1 MASPARFRI
10 GRNATTLGR
19 WVRLLGGLL
28 LVLIAGLSMI
38 SITDRA
44 DARGVLVS
52 FLAIVIV
59 YELAYLALEK
69 PLLARTNPWLNALV
83 MVAPALVIVLLP
95 LFPIALRY
103 GMVLYLG
110 VTCILNAM
118 MGYGSCEVLAIPTLV
133 HKRQYDVYC
142 PTNLIDAAEQA
153 VQAGKPP
160 PPQPPRH

>member
-1 MASPARFRI
+1 MI
-10 GRNATTLGR
+10 GRNTTTLGR

-28 LVLIAGLSMI
+28 LVLFAGLSMI

-52 FLAIVIV
+52 FVVILIV

-69 PLLARTNPWLNALV
+69 PLLARMNPWLNALV
-83 MVAPALVIVLLP
+83 LVAPALVILLVP
-95 LFPIALRY
+95 VFPTALRV

-110 VTCILNAM
+110 VTSILNAVIR
-118 MGYGSCEVLAIPTLV
+118 YGGCEVLALPTLI

-142 PTNLIDAAEQA
+142 PTNVIDLAEQA
-153 VQAGKPP
+153 VRTGKATPP
-160 PPQPPRH
+160 EQPGH

>member
-1 MASPARFRI
+1 MASSGRFMI
-10 GRNATTLGR
+10 GRNSTIIGR

-44 DARGVLVS
+44 DARGVLAS

-69 PLLARTNPWLNALV
+69 PLLARMNPWLNALV
-83 MVAPALVIVLLP
+83 LVVPALVIVLVP
-95 LFPIALRY
+95 VFPAELRV

-110 VTCILNAM
+110 VTSILNA
-118 MGYGSCEVLAIPTLV
+118 V
-133 HKRQYDVYC
+133 
-142 PTNLIDAAEQA
+142 
-153 VQAGKPP
+153 
-160 PPQPPRH
+160 

>member
-28 LVLIAGLSMI
+28 LVLIAGLSII

-52 FLAIVIV
+52 FLAMVIV
-59 YELAYLALEK
+59 YEAAYLVLEK
-69 PLLARTNPWLNALV
+69 PVLARMNPWLNALV
-83 MVAPALVIVLLP
+83 MVVPALVIVLVP
-95 LFPIALRY
+95 VFPIELRY

-110 VTCILNAM
+110 VTCILNAV
-118 MGYGSCEVLAIPTLV
+118 MGYGSCEVLAIPTLI

-142 PTNLIDAAEQA
+142 PTNLIDLAEQA
-153 VQAGKPP
+153 VRTGKPTP
-160 PPQPPRH
+160 PKQPGL

>member
-1 MASPARFRI
+1 MI
-10 GRNATTLGR
+10 GRNTTTLGR

-28 LVLIAGLSMI
+28 LVLFAGLSMI

-52 FLAIVIV
+52 FLAILLV

-69 PLLARTNPWLNALV
+69 PLLARMNPWLNSLV
-83 MVAPALVIVLLP
+83 MVAPALVIALVP
-95 LFPIALRY
+95 VFPAGLRV
-103 GMVLYLG
+103 GMILYLG
-110 VTCILNAM
+110 VTCILNAV

-142 PTNLIDAAEQA
+142 PTNVIDLAEQA
-153 VQAGKPP
+153 VKAGKPTP
-160 PPQPPRH
+160 PEPQGH

>member
-1 MASPARFRI
+1 MAISGRFMI
-10 GRNATTLGR
+10 GRNATGLGR

-44 DARGVLVS
+44 DARGVLGS

-69 PLLARTNPWLNALV
+69 PLLARMNPWLNALV
-83 MVAPALVIVLLP
+83 MVTPALVIVLVPVFP
-95 LFPIALRY
+95 LELRY

-110 VTCILNAM
+110 ITCILNTV
-118 MGYGSCEVLAIPTLV
+118 MGYGSCKVLAIPT
-133 HKRQYDVYC
+133 
-142 PTNLIDAAEQA
+142 
-153 VQAGKPP
+153 
-160 PPQPPRH
+160 

>member
-1 MASPARFRI
+1 M
-10 GRNATTLGR
+10 
-19 WVRLLGGLL
+19 
-28 LVLIAGLSMI
+28 VLIAGLSMI

-52 FLAIVIV
+52 CLAIVIV

-69 PLLARTNPWLNALV
+69 PLLARMNPWLNALV
-83 MVAPALVIVLLP
+83 LVVPALVIVLVP
-95 LFPIALRY
+95 AFPIEIRC

-110 VTCILNAM
+110 VTCILNAV

-142 PTNLIDAAEQA
+142 PTNVIDLAEQA
-153 VQAGKPP
+153 VKAGKPTP
-160 PPQPPRH
+160 PEQPGL

>member
-28 LVLIAGLSMI
+28 LVLITGLSMI
-38 SITDRA
+38 SLTDRA

-52 FLAIVIV
+52 CLAIVMV
-59 YELAYLALEK
+59 YELAYLVLEK
-69 PLLARTNPWLNALV
+69 PLLARMNPWLNSLV
-83 MVAPALVIVLLP
+83 MVVPALVIALVP
-95 LFPIALRY
+95 VFPTELRY
-103 GMVLYLG
+103 GMILYLG
-110 VTCILNAM
+110 VTCILNAV

-153 VQAGKPP
+153 VKAGKPTP
-160 PPQPPRH
+160 PEQQGH